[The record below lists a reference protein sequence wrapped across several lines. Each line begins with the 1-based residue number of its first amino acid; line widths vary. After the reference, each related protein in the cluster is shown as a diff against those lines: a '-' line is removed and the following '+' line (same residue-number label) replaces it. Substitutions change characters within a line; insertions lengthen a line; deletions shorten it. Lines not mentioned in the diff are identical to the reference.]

1 MFYYA
6 DSIYEVYEVNEVN
19 EVNEVINDNIINLY
33 TETEN
38 KTLANNKRFDS
49 TLQPKKNI
57 WNKLIDLFK
66 IKK

>member
-6 DSIYEVYEVNEVN
+6 DSIYEDYEDYEDNK
-19 EVNEVINDNIINLY
+19 VINDINY